1 MKSSSDNYETPGVL
15 DNSETPAAP
24 RELAKPESPKPKQI
38 RKARI
43 RFKPGKRAPGRP
55 SNKELAQI
63 KRLQTERAREALAR
77 SRLPIYGPPAP
88 KGISSRI
95 NWGGKR
101 EGAGRPRKYGPDQRV
116 KPVYA
121 IPIAFGERVA
131 RELNSLE
138 PVERRAYI
146 RKAIELL
153 LDIDPPKHCVP
164 VPLNK

>member
-1 MKSSSDNYETPGVL
+1 MKTDVSDNYGTPGVL
-15 DNSETPAAP
+15 DNYETPA
-24 RELAKPESPKPKQI
+24 ETGQPKVKRI
-38 RKARI
+38 RKVPF
-43 RFKPGKRAPGRP
+43 RFKPGKRPPGRL
-55 SNKELAQI
+55 SNKELARI
-63 KRLQTERAREALAR
+63 RELQTERAREALAR

-101 EGAGRPRKYGPDQRV
+101 AGAGRPRKYGPDQRV

-121 IPIAFGERVA
+121 IPLAFGERVA

-138 PVERRAYI
+138 PAERRAYI

-164 VPLNK
+164 MQIEG

>member
-1 MKSSSDNYETPGVL
+1 MKKGSKRSDP
-15 DNSETPAAP
+15 
-24 RELAKPESPKPKQI
+24 LA
-38 RKARI
+38 
-43 RFKPGKRAPGRP
+43 RFKPGRRPPGWRT
-55 SNKELAQI
+55 NKERAERR
-63 KRLQTERAREALAR
+63 RLQTERAREALAR

-88 KGISSRI
+88 KGISSRV

-121 IPIAFGERVA
+121 IPLAFGERVA

-153 LDIDPPKHCVP
+153 LDIDPPKHCLPP
-164 VPLNK
+164 VQP